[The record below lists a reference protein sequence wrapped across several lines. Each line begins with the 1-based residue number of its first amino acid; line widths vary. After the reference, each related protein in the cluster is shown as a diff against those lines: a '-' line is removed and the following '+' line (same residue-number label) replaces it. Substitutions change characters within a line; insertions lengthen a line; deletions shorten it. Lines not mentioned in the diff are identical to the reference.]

1 MLWLKQK
8 LTALLGAALAVVV
21 LVTFIMMFT
30 PERGNQFNALA
41 VGVGILLF
49 GSLPVLLISAF
60 SDWLTPRFGP
70 KRKWMSLL
78 VHVGLGGLLTVLAV
92 QSAQGLLPVAFLMV
106 VFWWLDETVRHP
118 KAKPP
123 RA

>member
-21 LVTFIMMFT
+21 LVTFILMFT
-30 PERGNQFNALA
+30 PEGGNPFNALA

-60 SDWLTPRFGP
+60 SDWLTPRFGTS
-70 KRKWMSLL
+70 RKWMSLL

-92 QSAQGLLPVAFLMV
+92 QSAQGILLVAFLML
-106 VFWWLDETVRHP
+106 VFWWLDETVRHA